1 MRARMLIP
9 AVALAVALVASGCAR
24 DSASLSS
31 GAAAGSSGGA
41 SAASSGGGSS
51 APASSGPAA
60 STGYVPAAGTDK
72 NGAIFDTYSS
82 KKLGLHMLYPGGWNV
97 STSKGVT
104 RIAKLG
110 NAILIAQRD
119 AKNAPKLKGVK
130 AASKAQ
136 HRKKA
141 ILTIVKKPRLVKLA
155 SGGRAIGMEFTKAHP
170 ATSTT
175 PAGNLTVLRYLL
187 FHNGHIVILTMQS
200 PANRDNSA
208 AYKLMANS
216 LGWG

>member
-1 MRARMLIP
+1 MGARMVILAVAA
-9 AVALAVALVASGCAR
+9 AVALAASGCAR

-31 GAAAGSSGGA
+31 GGPAGSSGGA
-41 SAASSGGGSS
+41 SSGR
-51 APASSGPAA
+51 ASSGPASTAPPA

-110 NAILIAQRD
+110 NAVLIANRD
-119 AKNAPKLKGVK
+119 AKSAPRLKGVK
-130 AASKAQ
+130 AALKQQ

-141 ILTIVKKPRLVKLA
+141 ILEIVKKPRLVKLG
-155 SGGRAIGMEFTKAHP
+155 SGGQAIRMEFTKAHP
-170 ATSTT
+170 ATDTT
-175 PAGNLTVLRYLL
+175 PAGKLAVLRYLL
-187 FHNGHIVILTMQS
+187 FHNGHVVILTMQS
-200 PANRDNSA
+200 PTTRDNSA
-208 AYKLMANS
+208 AYKLMVNS

>member
-1 MRARMLIP
+1 MGARMLIT
-9 AVALAVALVASGCAR
+9 AAAATALIASGCAR

-51 APASSGPAA
+51 GPASTSPPA

-72 NGAIFDTYSS
+72 NGSIFDTYTS
-82 KKLGLHMLYPGGWNV
+82 KKLGMHMLYPGGWNV

-110 NAILIAQRD
+110 NAVLIANRD

-130 AASKAQ
+130 AALKEE
-136 HRKKA
+136 HKKKA
-141 ILTIVKKPRLVKLA
+141 ILSIVKKPRLVKLG
-155 SGGRAIGMEFTKAHP
+155 SGGKAIRMEFTKAHP
-170 ATSTT
+170 ATSST
-175 PAGNLTVLRYLL
+175 PAGNLAVLRYLL

-200 PANRDNSA
+200 PTTRNNSA

-216 LGWG
+216 LGWS